1 MTFEDFNLNKNL
13 QKALR
18 EMGIV
23 HPTSIQAKSFST
35 IMSGKDVVGIAQT
48 GTGKTLA
55 FLLPVLRMW
64 SFAKDRFPQVLI
76 VVPTRELV
84 IQIKEEMDKLNEFT
98 NFVTVPAYGGANIK
112 NQVAEIELGCDAVVS
127 TPGRLLDLCLKGA
140 LKLKNIK
147 RFIIDEVDEM
157 LALGFLP
164 QLKRVIDFLPDRR
177 QNLLFSATMTE
188 EVESVIDDF
197 FNVPVRIEAAPMG
210 TPLENIDQ
218 QIFYVKNFNT
228 KINLLKH
235 IISDKETF
243 SKVLIFTDTKK
254 KADLVHEEIEEQ
266 FGEETGV
273 IHSNKSQN
281 YRFNSVN
288 KFASGEYRLLI
299 ATDIVARGID
309 VSAVSHVINFDIPE
323 SAENYIH
330 RIGRTGRADKKGNA
344 ISFAKEA
351 EIEFLAA
358 IEKLMRYNI
367 PIVDFPEEVEIS
379 DVLIESELPKYKM
392 KNIEVRRRDA
402 ATTSGDAFHEKKA
415 KNKKVNNKVRYEDKM
430 KQKYK
435 KPKTRGAKKKNKK
448 GKKIR

>member
-1 MTFEDFNLNKNL
+1 MTFDDLNLNKNL
-13 QKALR
+13 SKALK

-35 IMSGKDVVGIAQT
+35 IMSGRDVVGIAQT

-55 FLLPVLRMW
+55 FLLPTLRMW

-76 VVPTRELV
+76 IVPTRELV
-84 IQIKEEMDKLNEFT
+84 MQIKEELDKLNEFS
-98 NFVTVPAYGGANIK
+98 NFVTVPAYGGTNIK
-112 NQVAEIELGCDAVVS
+112 GQVAEIELGCDAVVS

-140 LKLKNIK
+140 LKLKNVK

-164 QLKRVIDFLPDRR
+164 QLKRVIEYLPEKR
-177 QNLLFSATMTE
+177 QNLLFSATMTR
-188 EVESVIDDF
+188 EVEKIIDDF
-197 FNVPVRIEAAPMG
+197 FNLPVRIEAAPMG
-210 TPLENIDQ
+210 TPLENINQ
-218 QIFYVKNFNT
+218 SLYYVENFNT

-235 IISDKETF
+235 IIADEKEF

-254 KADLVHEEIEEQ
+254 KADHVHAEILDIYEED
-266 FGEETGV
+266 TGV

-309 VSAVSHVINFDIPE
+309 VSEVSHVINFDIPE

-330 RIGRTGRADKKGNA
+330 RIGRTGRADRKGNA
-344 ISFAKEA
+344 ISFAKEQ
-351 EIEFLAA
+351 EIESLAA
-358 IEKLMRYNI
+358 IERLMKFNI
-367 PIVDFPEEVEIS
+367 PIVQFPEEVEIS
-379 DVLIESELPKYKM
+379 KVLIESEMPQYKM

-402 ATTSGDAFHEKKA
+402 ADTSQGAFHEKKD
-415 KNKKVNNKVRYEDKM
+415 KNKKVNHKVRYEEKM
-430 KQKYK
+430 KLKYK

>member
-1 MTFEDFNLNKNL
+1 MTFDDLNLNKNL
-13 QKALR
+13 TKALK
-18 EMGIV
+18 ELGIT
-23 HPTSIQAKSFST
+23 HPTSIQSKSFST

-64 SFAKDRFPQVLI
+64 TFAKDRFPQILI
-76 VVPTRELV
+76 IVPTRELV
-84 IQIKEEMDKLNEFT
+84 MQIKEELDKLNQFT

-112 NQVAEIELGCDAVVS
+112 NQMAEIELGCDAVVS

-164 QLKRVIDFLPDRR
+164 QLKRVIDFLPDKR

-188 EVESVIDDF
+188 EVEMVIEDF
-197 FNVPVRIEAAPMG
+197 FNRPVRIEAAPMG

-218 QIFYVKNFNT
+218 SLYYVLNFNT

-235 IISDKETF
+235 LIADKNTF
-243 SKVLIFTDTKK
+243 TKVLIFTDTKK
-254 KADLVHEEIEEQ
+254 KADLVHEEILELYE
-266 FGEETGV
+266 EETGV

-288 KFASGEYRLLI
+288 SFAEGTYRLLI

-309 VSAVSHVINFDIPE
+309 VSEVSHVINFDIPE
-323 SAENYIH
+323 SPENYIH
-330 RIGRTGRADKKGNA
+330 RIGRTGRADKRGIA

-351 EIEFLAA
+351 EIEALAS
-358 IEKLMRYNI
+358 IEKLMKTTI
-367 PIVDFPEEVEIS
+367 PILEFPEDVPINE
-379 DVLIESELPKYKM
+379 VLIESEMPKYKM

-402 ATTSGDAFHEKKA
+402 AATSQGAFHEKKD
-415 KNKKVNNKVRYEDKM
+415 KNKKVNNKVRYEEKM
-430 KQKYK
+430 KMKYK

>member
-1 MTFEDFNLNKNL
+1 MTFDDLNLNKNL
-13 QKALR
+13 SKALSD
-18 EMGIV
+18 MGIV
-23 HPTSIQAKSFST
+23 HPTSIQYKSFST

-64 SFAKDRFPQVLI
+64 SFAKDRFPQILI
-76 VVPTRELV
+76 IVPTRELV
-84 IQIKEEMDKLNEFT
+84 MQIKEELDKLNEYT
-98 NFVTVPAYGGANIK
+98 NFVTVPAFGGANIK
-112 NQVAEIELGCDAVVS
+112 GQIAEIELGCDAVVS

-140 LKLKNIK
+140 LKLKNVK

-164 QLKRVIDFLPDRR
+164 QLKRVIEFLPEKR
-177 QNLLFSATMTE
+177 QNLLFSATMTH
-188 EVESVIDDF
+188 EVEAVIEDF
-197 FNVPVRIEAAPMG
+197 FNHPTRIEAAPMG

-218 QIFYVKNFNT
+218 SLFYVLNFNT

-235 IISDKETF
+235 LIRNKELF

-254 KADLVHEEIEEQ
+254 KADLVHAEILAEYE
-266 FGEETGV
+266 EETGV

-288 KFASGEYRLLI
+288 KFSSGEYRLLI

-309 VSAVSHVINFDIPE
+309 VSQVSHVINFDIPE

-330 RIGRTGRADKKGNA
+330 RIGRTGRADRKGIA

-351 EIEFLAA
+351 EINSLAA
-358 IEKLMRYNI
+358 IEKLMHYNI
-367 PIVDFPEEVEIS
+367 PIVDFPEEVEINET
-379 DVLIESELPKYKM
+379 LIESEMPTYKM

-402 ATTSGDAFHEKKA
+402 ASTSEGAFHEKKA
-415 KNKKVNNKVRYEDKM
+415 KNKKVNNKIRYEEKM
-430 KQKYK
+430 KMKYK
-435 KPKTRGAKKKNKK
+435 KPKTRGSKKKNKK

>member
-1 MTFEDFNLNKNL
+1 MTFDELNLNKNL
-13 QKALR
+13 QKALN
-18 EMGIV
+18 EMGII
-23 HPTSIQAKSFST
+23 HPTSIQSKSFST

-76 VVPTRELV
+76 IVPTRELV
-84 IQIKEEMDKLNEFT
+84 IQIKEEMDKLNQFT

-147 RFIIDEVDEM
+147 RFIVDEVDEM

-164 QLKRVIDFLPDRR
+164 QLKRVIEYLPEKR
-177 QNLLFSATMTE
+177 QNLLFSATMTTD
-188 EVESVIDDF
+188 VERIIEDF
-197 FNVPVRIEAAPMG
+197 FNRPVRIEAAPMG
-210 TPLENIDQ
+210 TPLENINQ
-218 QIFYVKNFNT
+218 SLYYVRNFHT
-228 KINLLKH
+228 KVNLLKY
-235 IISDKETF
+235 IIKDESLF

-254 KADLVHEEIEEQ
+254 KADLLHEEILDIYEED
-266 FGEETGV
+266 TGV

-281 YRFNSVN
+281 YRFNSVK

-309 VSAVSHVINFDIPE
+309 VSQVSHVINFDIPA

-344 ISFAKEA
+344 ISFAKDA
-351 EIEFLAA
+351 EIDSLAA
-358 IEKLMRYNI
+358 IEKLMKYNI
-367 PIVDFPEEVEIS
+367 PIQDFPEEVTIS
-379 DVLIESELPKYKM
+379 DVLIESEMPQYKM

-402 ATTSGDAFHEKKA
+402 APSSEGAFHEKKD
-415 KNKKVNNKVRYEDKM
+415 KNKKVNQKVRYEEKM
-430 KQKYK
+430 KLKYK